1 MSEPNYH
8 TTKFFTENLLAIEM
22 NKTETFMNKPI
33 YLELSILELSKI
45 LMCEFYYDYAQ
56 PKYDEKAKRCY
67 MDTDGFIVY
76 IKAYDIYEDIAKDV
90 EIRFD
95 TNYEIECNSIDK
107 PLPKNKKVIGL
118 MKDELVGTVI
128 TKFVGVRAKTY
139 SYLIHDGSKDK
150 KAKGTKNV

>member
-118 MKDELVGTVI
+118 MKDELVRTVI